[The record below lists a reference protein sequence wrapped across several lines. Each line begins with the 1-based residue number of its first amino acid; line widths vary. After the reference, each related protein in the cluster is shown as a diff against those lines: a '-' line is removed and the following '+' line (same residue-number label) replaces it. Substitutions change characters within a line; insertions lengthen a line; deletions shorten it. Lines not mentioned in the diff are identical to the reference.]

1 MKRKGFT
8 LIELLVVIA
17 IIGILAAILLPALAR
32 AREAARRSTCMNNLK
47 QWGISC
53 KMYANENKEKWPTV
67 TKQFTSGTGWGA
79 GGGASAVD
87 ECDGY
92 STWYRFVDMKQMYPN
107 YMNDYALVDCPSDAS
122 GWLGQT
128 GNPNWIHEN
137 DDPSLPVNACRL
149 TSLSYFYLG
158 WAYHHDIVINPGFSG
173 SEDNCGY
180 FVPGTGA
187 ASCMEVNA
195 LMAYWDITDNFG
207 SYPYD
212 FSALERD
219 LTWTSDARGIEVTA
233 YRLKEGIEA
242 HTVLDINNPAGTS
255 VGQSEIPVIWDKVKE
270 NYDLIEYNHL
280 PGGGNVLYMDGH
292 VEWISYPGKFPA
304 MRMLSEGTA
313 DEGWH
318 WPF

>member
-1 MKRKGFT
+1 MKRHGFT

-47 QWGISC
+47 QWGLAC
-53 KMYANENKEKWPTV
+53 KMYANENKGKWPTV
-67 TKQFTSGTGWGA
+67 TGKFTSGVGFGA
-79 GGGASAVD
+79 AGGASAVD

-92 STWYRFVDMKQMYPN
+92 SQWYRFVDMVAMYPN
-107 YMNDYALVDCPSDAS
+107 YMSDFQIVDCPSDAS

-128 GNPNWIHEN
+128 GNPSWIHEN
-137 DDPSLPVNACRL
+137 DDLSLPVNACRL

-158 WAYHHDIVINPGFSG
+158 WAYHQDLVINPGFSG
-173 SEDNCGY
+173 TEENCGY
-180 FVPGTGA
+180 FEPVGNT
-187 ASCMEVNA
+187 CMDENA
-195 LMAYWDITDNFG
+195 LIAYWNITDNYG
-207 SYPYD
+207 TYPYD
-212 FSALERD
+212 FSDLDRD
-219 LTWTSDARGIEVTA
+219 LHWTSTDRGGIEMTA
-233 YRLKEGIEA
+233 FRLKEGIEA
-242 HTVLDINNPAGTS
+242 FTVMDINNPAATS
-255 VGQSEIPVIWDKVKE
+255 TGQSEIPVMWDKIKE

-292 VEWISYPGKFPA
+292 VEFLTYPSEFPI
-304 MRMLSEGTA
+304 MRMLSSGD

>member
-1 MKRKGFT
+1 MNRKGFT

-53 KMYANENKEKWPTV
+53 KMYANENKEKWPTLAR
-67 TKQFTSGTGWGA
+67 KFTSGVSWIT
-79 GGGASAVD
+79 GGGSSAVD

-92 STWYRFVDMKQMYPN
+92 VYWASFLDMPSMYPN
-107 YMNDYALVDCPSDAS
+107 YMSDYALVDCPSDPS

-128 GNPNWIHEN
+128 GNPPWIHEN
-137 DDPSLPVNACRL
+137 DDLSLPVTACRL
-149 TSLSYFYLG
+149 YSNSYFYLG
-158 WAYHHDIVINPGFSG
+158 WAFHHDIVVNPGFTG
-173 SEDNCGY
+173 SEDDCGY
-180 FVPGTGA
+180 FSPPGNT
-187 ASCMEVNA
+187 CMESGSIGA
-195 LMAYWDITDNFG
+195 FWGATGDMG

-212 FSALERD
+212 FSVYERD
-219 LTWTSDARGIEVTA
+219 LTWTSDARGGVEVTA
-233 YRLKEGIEA
+233 YRLKEGIES
-242 HTVLDINNPAGTS
+242 HTVLDINNPAGSS
-255 VGQSEIPVIWDKVKE
+255 VGQSEIVVMWDKVKE
-270 NYDLIEYNHL
+270 NYDIGEFNHL
-280 PGGGNVLYMDGH
+280 PGGANVLYMDGH